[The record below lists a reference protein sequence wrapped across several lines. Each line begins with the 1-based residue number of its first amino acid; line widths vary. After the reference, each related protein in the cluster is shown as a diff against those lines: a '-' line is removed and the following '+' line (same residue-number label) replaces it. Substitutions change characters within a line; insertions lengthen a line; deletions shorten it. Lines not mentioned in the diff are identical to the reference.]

1 MKLLLLIKDM
11 KKENILNILRTEE
24 VRKMFLDKHIFSL
37 SLFWSFARWDN
48 TKDSDIDLI
57 VKYDNSWNTTIFDIL
72 ELKEKLQKKL
82 NYKNIDLIVPRAK
95 DKRFLSVIKD
105 DLIKIY

>member
-1 MKLLLLIKDM
+1 M

-24 VRKMFLDKHIFSL
+24 IKKMFLEKHIFSL

-48 TKDSDIDLI
+48 TEDSDIDLI

-72 ELKEKLQKKL
+72 ELKEKLQEKL
-82 NYKNIDLIVPRAK
+82 KYKNIDLIVPRAK
-95 DKRFLSVIKD
+95 DKRFLSCIKD